1 MGSALPDMISW
12 NTSPNNFC
20 NVLHLPSLP
29 MLLIANVFMPS
40 CRSTL
45 SGVGW
50 GGVGWEREAGIEN
63 PNVCVRG
70 CGFTCNYTQPCLRKC
85 QKFRLWVL
93 CPVTNQLLLV

>member
-50 GGVGWEREAGIEN
+50 GGRGRQELRIPMYVSENVGLHVIIPSLALEN
-63 PNVCVRG
+63 VRSLDYG
-70 CGFTCNYTQPCLRKC
+70 HCAQ
-85 QKFRLWVL
+85 
-93 CPVTNQLLLV
+93 

>member
-50 GGVGWEREAGIEN
+50 GGRGRQELRIPMYVSEDVGLHVIIPSLALEN
-63 PNVCVRG
+63 VRSLDYG
-70 CGFTCNYTQPCLRKC
+70 YCAQ
-85 QKFRLWVL
+85 
-93 CPVTNQLLLV
+93 

>member
-1 MGSALPDMISW
+1 MGSAPPDMISW

-50 GGVGWEREAGIEN
+50 GGRGRQELRIPMYVSENVGLHVIIASLALEN
-63 PNVCVRG
+63 VRSLDYG
-70 CGFTCNYTQPCLRKC
+70 YCAQ
-85 QKFRLWVL
+85 
-93 CPVTNQLLLV
+93 

>member
-29 MLLIANVFMPS
+29 MLLIASVFMPS

-50 GGVGWEREAGIEN
+50 GGRGRQELRIPMYVSENVGLHVIIPSLALEN
-63 PNVCVRG
+63 VRSLDYG
-70 CGFTCNYTQPCLRKC
+70 YCAQ
-85 QKFRLWVL
+85 
-93 CPVTNQLLLV
+93 

>member
-40 CRSTL
+40 CRSPL

-50 GGVGWEREAGIEN
+50 GGRGRLELRIPMYVSENVGLHVIIPSLALEN
-63 PNVCVRG
+63 VRSLDYG
-70 CGFTCNYTQPCLRKC
+70 YCAQ
-85 QKFRLWVL
+85 
-93 CPVTNQLLLV
+93 

>member
-50 GGVGWEREAGIEN
+50 GGRGRQELRIPMYVSENVGLHVIIPSLALEN
-63 PNVCVRG
+63 VRSLDYG
-70 CGFTCNYTQPCLRKC
+70 YCAQ
-85 QKFRLWVL
+85 
-93 CPVTNQLLLV
+93 

>member
-40 CRSTL
+40 FRSTL

-50 GGVGWEREAGIEN
+50 GGRGRQELRIPMYVSENVGLHVIIPSLALEN
-63 PNVCVRG
+63 VRSLDYG
-70 CGFTCNYTQPCLRKC
+70 YCAQ
-85 QKFRLWVL
+85 
-93 CPVTNQLLLV
+93 

>member
-50 GGVGWEREAGIEN
+50 GGRGRQELRIPMYVSEN
-63 PNVCVRG
+63 MGLHVIIPSLALENVRSLDYGYCA
-70 CGFTCNYTQPCLRKC
+70 Q
-85 QKFRLWVL
+85 
-93 CPVTNQLLLV
+93 

>member
-50 GGVGWEREAGIEN
+50 GGRGRQELRIPMYVSENVGLHVIIASLALEN
-63 PNVCVRG
+63 VRSLDYG
-70 CGFTCNYTQPCLRKC
+70 YCAQ
-85 QKFRLWVL
+85 
-93 CPVTNQLLLV
+93 

>member
-1 MGSALPDMISW
+1 MGSTLPDMISW

-29 MLLIANVFMPS
+29 IFLIANVFMPS

-50 GGVGWEREAGIEN
+50 GGGGRQELRIPIYVSGNVGLYVIIPSLALEN
-63 PNVCVRG
+63 VRSLDYG
-70 CGFTCNYTQPCLRKC
+70 YCAQ
-85 QKFRLWVL
+85 
-93 CPVTNQLLLV
+93 

>member
-29 MLLIANVFMPS
+29 MLLIAKCVHAILQINIE
-40 CRSTL
+40 
-45 SGVGW
+45 W

-63 PNVCVRG
+63 PNVCVRE

>member
-45 SGVGW
+45 SGEGW
-50 GGVGWEREAGIEN
+50 GGRGRQELRIPMYVSENVGLHVIIPSLALEN
-63 PNVCVRG
+63 VRSLDYG
-70 CGFTCNYTQPCLRKC
+70 YCAQ
-85 QKFRLWVL
+85 
-93 CPVTNQLLLV
+93 

>member
-1 MGSALPDMISW
+1 MGSTLPDMISW

-50 GGVGWEREAGIEN
+50 GGRGRQELRIPMYVSENVGLHVIIPSLALEN
-63 PNVCVRG
+63 VRSLDYG
-70 CGFTCNYTQPCLRKC
+70 YCAQ
-85 QKFRLWVL
+85 
-93 CPVTNQLLLV
+93 

>member
-1 MGSALPDMISW
+1 MKSALPDMISW

-45 SGVGW
+45 SGEGW
-50 GGVGWEREAGIEN
+50 GGRGRQELRIPMYVSENVGLHVIIPSLALEN
-63 PNVCVRG
+63 VRSLDYG
-70 CGFTCNYTQPCLRKC
+70 YCAQ
-85 QKFRLWVL
+85 
-93 CPVTNQLLLV
+93 

>member
-50 GGVGWEREAGIEN
+50 GGRGRQELRIPMYVSEDVGLHVIIPSLALEN
-63 PNVCVRG
+63 VRSLDYG
-70 CGFTCNYTQPCLRKC
+70 YCAL
-85 QKFRLWVL
+85 
-93 CPVTNQLLLV
+93 

>member
-50 GGVGWEREAGIEN
+50 GGRGRQELRIPMYVSENVGLHVIIPSLALEN
-63 PNVCVRG
+63 IRSLDYGYCA
-70 CGFTCNYTQPCLRKC
+70 Q
-85 QKFRLWVL
+85 
-93 CPVTNQLLLV
+93 

>member
-1 MGSALPDMISW
+1 MGSTLPDMISW

-50 GGVGWEREAGIEN
+50 GGGGRQESRIPIYVSGNVGLHVIIPSLALEN
-63 PNVCVRG
+63 VRSLDYG
-70 CGFTCNYTQPCLRKC
+70 YCAQRQTSYF
-85 QKFRLWVL
+85 
-93 CPVTNQLLLV
+93 

>member
-45 SGVGW
+45 RGGGGGARGRQELRIPMYVSENVGLH
-50 GGVGWEREAGIEN
+50 VIIPSLALEN
-63 PNVCVRG
+63 VRSLDYG
-70 CGFTCNYTQPCLRKC
+70 YCAQ
-85 QKFRLWVL
+85 
-93 CPVTNQLLLV
+93 